1 MNAMMENIMNNYLI
15 IGDDSKLIDFHL
27 HDILSKISYDEESKI
42 TYDLNTTSFDNIL
55 DEASMISLFSPKK
68 LIIGTNFDLTKLTSD
83 DNEYLTKYLNTKNK
97 DIYIILITSKVDA
110 RRSNYKIFKDNFII
124 INMI

>member
-55 DEASMISLFSPKK
+55 DEASMISLFSTKK
-68 LIIGTNFDLTKLTSD
+68 LIIGTNFDLAKLTSD
-83 DNEYLTKYLNTKNK
+83 DNNINIKESEKYSFSFC
-97 DIYIILITSKVDA
+97 IYQKV
-110 RRSNYKIFKDNFII
+110 F
-124 INMI
+124 